1 MTCAKK
7 TVRASL
13 ICLDGKVY
21 YGSNACLNPQSVC
34 PRTTGDGYLKCLT
47 ICKQPMHAEMAA
59 LFAAEDGGSEP
70 RGGRMIIWHDRCC
83 EECQRLLD
91 RYQITWELKA

>member
-7 TVRASL
+7 IVKATLTCR
-13 ICLDGKVY
+13 DGKVY
-21 YGSNACLNPQSVC
+21 GGENTCNNPQVLC
-34 PRTTGDGYLKCLT
+34 PRAAGEGYMKCLT

-70 RGGRMIIWHDRCC
+70 RGGHMRIAYTRCC

-91 RYQITWELKA
+91 RYQITWELV

>member
-7 TVRASL
+7 VVVARL
-13 ICLDGKVY
+13 RCRDGKEY
-21 YGSNACLNPQSVC
+21 AGANDCGNPQSVC
-34 PRTTGDGYLKCLT
+34 PRKEGEGYLKCMT
-47 ICKQPMHAEMAA
+47 VCKQPMHAEMDA

-70 RGGRMIIWHDRCC
+70 RGGHMVIWHHRCC

-91 RYQITWELKA
+91 RYQITWELKE

>member
-7 TVRASL
+7 VVKARL
-13 ICLDGKVY
+13 LCRDGKYFV
-21 YGSNACLNPQSVC
+21 GENTCRAPQETC
-34 PRTTGDGYLKCLT
+34 PRAPGAGYLQCLT
-47 ICKQPMHAEMAA
+47 VCKQPMHAEMAA

-70 RGGRMIIWHDRCC
+70 RGGHMVIWHHRCC